1 MQLKLKG
8 AYNNTSQEFTAFID
22 QFASL
27 QELMTSKLNTPMEEV
42 KAIAQSRKVLT
53 TKTQKLQDLRDTKKE
68 AYDKQIEDCSK
79 SKELR
84 EAQKKILNE

>member
-1 MQLKLKG
+1 
-8 AYNNTSQEFTAFID
+8 
-22 QFASL
+22 
-27 QELMTSKLNTPMEEV
+27 MEEV